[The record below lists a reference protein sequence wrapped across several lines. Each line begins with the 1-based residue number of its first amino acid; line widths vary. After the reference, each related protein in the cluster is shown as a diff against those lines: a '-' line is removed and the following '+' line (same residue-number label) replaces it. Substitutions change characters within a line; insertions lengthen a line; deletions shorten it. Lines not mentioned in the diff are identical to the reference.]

1 MTTEATA
8 TTTPAPGGKRSAL
21 EAAKLGEDIKG
32 KVFIITG
39 AYSGIGVETAKALLA
54 EGGKIVIGG
63 RNPQLLETFS
73 KEMKD
78 TYTEDQVDGFEID
91 LGDLESVKKF
101 AEYILSK
108 EYKDIRL
115 ICNAGVM
122 NTPKGTT
129 KSGYETQMGINVI
142 GHFLLAKLL
151 VGVTARQIWLSS
163 LGHTMN
169 KSPRIDI
176 ELIKKYQGGDLEGY
190 DGWAAYQQSKLGN
203 VLLPKEFAKRYP
215 NIEAVSVHPGGIAT
229 NLARHTSVWGMAK
242 FMATKMWELSKNSNG
257 HKGMK
262 SVKVGAST
270 TVTCATLPLEKL
282 VNGGYYED
290 CGISTESESAKNE
303 EDAKALFDF
312 CEEATMEFQA
322 AK

>member
-1 MTTEATA
+1 MTTEG
-8 TTTPAPGGKRSAL
+8 TTTPTTPGAKRPAL
-21 EAAKLGEDIKG
+21 EAAKLGEDING

-39 AYSGIGVETAKALLA
+39 SYSGIGVETAKALLT

-63 RNPQLLETFS
+63 RNPKLLETFS

-78 TYTEDQVDGFEID
+78 AYSEDQVDGFVID
-91 LGDLESVKKF
+91 LGDLESVQKF
-101 AEYILSK
+101 AEYVLSK
-108 EYKDIRL
+108 NYKDIRL

-129 KSGYETQMGINVI
+129 ASGYETQMGVNVI

-151 VGVTARQIWLSS
+151 VGVTARQIWVSS
-163 LGHTMN
+163 LGHTLK
-169 KSPRIDI
+169 KSARIDI
-176 ELIKKYQGGDLEGY
+176 DLIKKYQGGDFEGY

-215 NIEAVSVHPGGIAT
+215 NIEAVSLHPGAIAT
-229 NLARHTSVWGMAK
+229 NLSRHTNVCGIMK
-242 FMATKMWELSKNSNG
+242 FFLFNMRELIKNNTG
-257 HKGMK
+257 KKGMK
-262 SVKVGAST
+262 SVEAGAST
-270 TVTCATLPLEKL
+270 TVTCATLPHDKL

-290 CGISTESESAKNE
+290 CGITAESESAKNV

-312 CEEATMEFQA
+312 CEEATKEFQA